1 MGCRRCAKAEAWPTP
16 RSSNS
21 CDEHDHETLDDAAPT
36 AAESAGRADRITVR
50 ERDTTDI
57 DVIAVDA
64 NGIRGTK
71 TVGSETVGSATN
83 APQPRGVDAVD
94 VAPAR
99 KRRGSAVGKPSSGSG
114 SMDTGSIGTGSIDT
128 ASLDAALAR
137 SGDIAFFKRRSPQRP
152 ARYSGAHTAHTA
164 RMAQREPGSAPPL
177 AQGSLDGAA
186 SPSGNAPTSG
196 AVTSPVDAAS
206 PVDLTGT
213 IDEPASA
220 DVLAGADRED
230 GRQPTGTVD
239 ETSTTSGDPF
249 DRTLRTA
256 VAEAGLRL
264 DALARHVPVLRR
276 LVGAGQSV
284 LLVARCG
291 PLDQPNRSD
300 HLMVVTRDR
309 VVITSE
315 SRSLRRARVHLNAA
329 VAALLNVRWR
339 TDTETVEFA
348 ATAIDGVRER
358 FLIEAPDS
366 AAVSRVDAVLGYVFR
381 PAGTRRFNP
390 VEPVMPSWMNPAGAY

>member
-1 MGCRRCAKAEAWPTP
+1 
-16 RSSNS
+16 
-21 CDEHDHETLDDAAPT
+21 
-36 AAESAGRADRITVR
+36 
-50 ERDTTDI
+50 
-57 DVIAVDA
+57 VD
-64 NGIRGTK
+64 
-71 TVGSETVGSATN
+71 
-83 APQPRGVDAVD
+83 Q
-94 VAPAR
+94 
-99 KRRGSAVGKPSSGSG
+99 
-114 SMDTGSIGTGSIDT
+114 
-128 ASLDAALAR
+128 
-137 SGDIAFFKRRSPQRP
+137 
-152 ARYSGAHTAHTA
+152 
-164 RMAQREPGSAPPL
+164 
-177 AQGSLDGAA
+177 
-186 SPSGNAPTSG
+186 
-196 AVTSPVDAAS
+196 
-206 PVDLTGT
+206 
-213 IDEPASA
+213 
-220 DVLAGADRED
+220 
-230 GRQPTGTVD
+230 
-239 ETSTTSGDPF
+239 TSTANGDPF

-339 TDTETVEFA
+339 ADTETVEFA